1 MARVGKRHHP
11 ELASRT
17 ARLEAPSRAVSSVVN
32 SQRPA
37 HLVHHLQH
45 TAGNAA
51 VARLLRVSQTPRP
64 VLQAKLM
71 VGAANDPLEREAD
84 RVAHQ
89 VLRSWSSGRAGV
101 RPEQVGDAPLRRL
114 TGVCDASA
122 SAFDAGPFV
131 AERLA
136 ARRGRGDALP
146 PRLRDRMEAGFGAD
160 FSAVRIHRDVE
171 AAQLSASLSARAFT
185 HGREIYF
192 GAGAYDPASR
202 SGQHVLA
209 HELTH
214 VLQQRSAMDRR
225 VALSE
230 TRPHPDGVQRMCG
243 KPEHGRYG
251 ASKEASSCPQGS
263 VGWAISFPL
272 TGVTKWFGNFAGGN
286 VGSFYQENR
295 PLLQSPAT
303 RENVDEF
310 TKRETKFFASQNF
323 TTRIAASML
332 SQSQR
337 TNLVLSSAERNQGK
351 PAAPPVKPPE
361 PLTHD
366 LGYI

>member
-1 MARVGKRHHP
+1 MARVGRRHHP
-11 ELASRT
+11 ELALRT
-17 ARLEAPSRAVSSVVN
+17 ARLDAPSRAAPSVAGID
-32 SQRPA
+32 RPA
-37 HLVHHLQH
+37 QLVHRLQH

-51 VARLLRVSQTPRP
+51 VTSLLQVSQAAPP
-64 VLQAKLM
+64 VLQRKLV

-89 VLRSWSSGRAGV
+89 VLQTWSSGKAGV
-101 RPEQVGDAPLRRL
+101 RPEQVGGAPLRRL
-114 TGVCDASA
+114 TGLRDDSASA
-122 SAFDAGPFV
+122 SDAGPSV
-131 AERLA
+131 AQRLA
-136 ARRGRGDALP
+136 ARRGGGDALP
-146 PRLRDRMEAGFGAD
+146 PRLRGRMEASFGAD
-160 FSAVRIHRDVE
+160 FSAVRIHRDAE
-171 AAQLSASLSARAFT
+171 AAELSASLSARAFT
-185 HGREIYF
+185 HGGEIYF

-214 VLQQRSAMDRR
+214 VLQQRSAIGRR
-225 VALSE
+225 VALSK
-230 TRPHPDGVQRMCG
+230 TRPHPGGVQRMCG

-251 ASKEASSCPQGS
+251 ASKEASSCPEGS

-272 TGVTKWFGNFAGGN
+272 TGVTKWFGNFAGGS
-286 VGSFYQENR
+286 VGSFYEDNR
-295 PLLQSPAT
+295 SLLRSPAT

-310 TKRETKFFASQNF
+310 TKRETKFFSTQNLP
-323 TTRIAASML
+323 TRILASVL
-332 SQSQR
+332 SQPQR

-366 LGYI
+366 AKYI